1 MESPSSLDDRI
12 ARFWDRY
19 LAVLNK
25 GGIAPSAARGYVVR
39 VEEYVKAREGRKL
52 LDHRADDVV
61 SYLRAVGRD
70 HRLESWQ
77 MAQVVHALHLLFCQ
91 LLGVPW
97 CGEVD
102 WSYWKTAFR
111 ELQPDH
117 PTKDRNSNGGCPGSE
132 TLEARVRR
140 DRSGGSLG

>member
-25 GGIAPSAARGYVVR
+25 GGIAPSAARWYVVR

-70 HRLESWQ
+70 QRLEIWQ
-77 MAQVVHALHLLFCQ
+77 MAQVVHALQLLFCQ
-91 LLGVPW
+91 RIGIPMVVVQDL
-97 CGEVD
+97 
-102 WSYWKTAFR
+102 
-111 ELQPDH
+111 
-117 PTKDRNSNGGCPGSE
+117 
-132 TLEARVRR
+132 RR
-140 DRSGGSLG
+140 WRRG